1 MKNFLSPVSNNILV
15 SNLII
20 IRWIAITGQLL
31 TILFVNYFIDI
42 SIPLITCLVIVL
54 ISVLVNL
61 FSYSLKK
68 SNNYLTDYKAFY
80 FLLYDTFQLG
90 VLLYFTGGIY
100 FFN

>member
-61 FSYSLKK
+61 FSYSL
-68 SNNYLTDYKAFY
+68 NYLLREESTRKK
-80 FLLYDTFQLG
+80 L
-90 VLLYFTGGIY
+90 
-100 FFN
+100 